1 MGTRRWFGELEAWL
15 RKSGMTRDEL
25 AKRSSLCA
33 PDVIALF
40 QQDEPNPTLEVY
52 LNLVQQAG
60 ARFNGV
66 ETNEPLALIRRI
78 KEIMAREN
86 ISNVSAL
93 SRVAGVHRSTLSTLL
108 NAAAPNPTLDVF
120 DKLVH
125 ALGGEQDFVL
135 VSYSDKAEA
144 KVIAA
149 GAEEVKT
156 IRQDAAG
163 RHLHAVPGPVR
174 GASPADPW
182 QQFREAQAERT
193 AAEEREKKAQAKLAE
208 VNKRV
213 AELHAKNVALEKE
226 SADQQAEIVR
236 QTQINRTLER
246 LRAEDLAERAKQD
259 EELLKLRA
267 GAARMTDLNQ
277 KLRDDQSKLVAEIR
291 ELQAEAASRREEIR
305 KLRAEG
311 PPPKPYWSAGK
322 IAAAVS
328 FVAAAGAAGYAL
340 GNRK

>member
-1 MGTRRWFGELEAWL
+1 
-15 RKSGMTRDEL
+15 MTRDEL

-52 LNLVQQAG
+52 LDLVQQAG

-66 ETNEPLALIRRI
+66 ETNEPLALIKRI

-163 RHLHAVPGPVR
+163 RHLHAVPGPFR
-174 GASPADPW
+174 GTSPADPW
-182 QQFREAQAERT
+182 QQLREAQAERT
-193 AAEEREKKAQAKLAE
+193 AGEEREKKAQAKLAE

-259 EELLKLRA
+259 EELLKFRA

-311 PPPKPYWSAGK
+311 PPPKPYWSVGK
-322 IAAAVS
+322 VAAAFS
-328 FVAAAGAAGYAL
+328 ALAAAGAAGYAL
-340 GNRK
+340 ANRK